1 MPEPSIPTE
10 AQLRERL
17 TPLQFEVT
25 QHGGTE
31 RAFSG
36 VYWDAKDRGTYHC
49 IVCDA
54 PLFSSDTKFES
65 GSGWPSF
72 WEAIDPERVTVR
84 EDRTHGMLR
93 TEALCANCGAHL
105 GHVFPDGPA
114 PTGDRFC
121 MNSASL
127 NLRTQDTDL
136 DPAPDSP
143 PVSTDSATDSAA
155 ATTTTTASA
164 TTPET

>member
-1 MPEPSIPTE
+1 MAETARPTE
-10 AQLRERL
+10 AELRERL

-25 QHGGTE
+25 QNGGTE
-31 RAFSG
+31 RAFRG
-36 VYWDAKDRGTYHC
+36 VYWDAHEDGTYHC
-49 IVCDA
+49 IVCDS
-54 PLFSSDTKFES
+54 PLFSSATKYES

-72 WEAIDPERVTVR
+72 WEAIDPSRVIVR

-93 TEALCANCGAHL
+93 TEALCAKCGAHL

-127 NLRTQDTDL
+127 SLKIDE
-136 DPAPDSP
+136 
-143 PVSTDSATDSAA
+143 PVDEPVDE
-155 ATTTTTASA
+155 TADEPS
-164 TTPET
+164 